1 MVRLMNWI
9 RNGYRIKTGFFT
21 AVLAVF
27 LILFSCID
35 DPPTHPEVNDY
46 QSYLD
51 LVWELYDQ
59 RYIAFDNKDVDWDA
73 LYDEY
78 SQIAANVNL
87 YDELQDII
95 IEMVGE
101 LEDKNAFV
109 IDMTF
114 PSNPTI
120 YPTYSPEIEVNYV
133 DSVLMELLEPWDFQ
147 WDSSMGTM
155 WGNCIIDSIPYF
167 AIRHFDAFFTFMAFS
182 NEFKNHLD
190 APGMI
195 VDVRMSDDI
204 SLIPAQ
210 QIPIAFADQNRTLFF
225 TQHRTGPAHSDLSN
239 LTRHAVI
246 PLGWSFTKPVIILTG
261 EQVTG
266 AAEAFVSAME
276 HMPHVT
282 LIGDTTG
289 GGGNIPGYF
298 YQAYWPLWENI
309 SMTCPF
315 ARVFTADT
323 VSIEGNG
330 ILPDIYVQTTPAD
343 FLAGQ
348 DPVLEY
354 AIEWIAEETAP

>member
-1 MVRLMNWI
+1 MNWN
-9 RNGYRIKTGFFT
+9 RNGYRIKTGFLSGVI
-21 AVLAVF
+21 AV
-27 LILFSCID
+27 ILLLSSCID
-35 DPPTHPEVNDY
+35 DPPTHPAINDY
-46 QSYLD
+46 QSYVT

-59 RYIAFDNKDVDWDA
+59 KYVAFDEKTVNWEA
-73 LYDEY
+73 LHDEY
-78 SQIAANVNL
+78 SQLVG
-87 YDELQDII
+87 DVDSFEELQNLV
-95 IEMVGE
+95 IEMVGQ
-101 LEDKNAFV
+101 LDDHNAWLLN
-109 IDMTF
+109 
-114 PSNPTI
+114 PSEGLI
-120 YPTYSPEIEVNYV
+120 PTYTPDIETNYV
-133 DSVLMELLEPWDFQ
+133 DSVMIALLEPWDFQ
-147 WDSSMGTM
+147 WDSSMGTVM
-155 WGNCIIDSIPYF
+155 WGSCVIDSIPYF
-167 AIRHFDAFFTFMAFS
+167 AIRHFDAFFTYMAFS
-182 NEFKNHLD
+182 DEIKNHLD

-195 VDVRMSDDI
+195 IDVRMSDDI

-210 QIPIAFADQNRTLFF
+210 QIPAAFADQYRTIFI
-225 TQHRTGPAHSDLSN
+225 TQYRTGPAHGDLSN
-239 LTRHAVI
+239 LTSHNVSPSA
-246 PLGWSFTKPVIILTG
+246 WAFTKPVIILTG

-298 YQAYWPLWENI
+298 NQMYWPLWENI

-323 VSIEGNG
+323 VSIEGIG

-343 FLAGQ
+343 FLAGH